1 MFIFQFAFQKI
12 DEVYVLNRKKKIQ
25 KKNISWQNLTLLITE
40 KNN

>member
-25 KKNISWQNLTLLITE
+25 KKKYKLTEFNLTDY
-40 KNN
+40 

>member
-25 KKNISWQNLTLLITE
+25 KKNIS
-40 KNN
+40 